1 MEENFAVAQKERER
15 AAKGVH
21 EVLPKKTWR
30 DKEQTKKTKKKV
42 ARGSASVEENFGV
55 AQKGEKRAAR
65 GAYEEL
71 PKKMGRDKV
80 QTKKTKKKRHEVHT
94 GK

>member
-1 MEENFAVAQKERER
+1 MEETFAVAQEERER
-15 AAKGVH
+15 AARGVH

-71 PKKMGRDKV
+71 PKNTWRDNE
-80 QTKKTKKKRHEVHT
+80 QTKKKKK
-94 GK
+94 K